1 MDFSQTQ
8 KRPALDYGEHF
19 CKRNQVMK
27 TRGFCVKL
35 GTNLFFENI
44 QNLEHLIFQQ
54 K

>member
-27 TRGFCVKL
+27 VRSFRVKL
-35 GTNLFFENI
+35 GTNLFFGFCIEI
-44 QNLEHLIFQQ
+44 RKKHVL